1 MPLEDKALRHTVERE
16 VSKLTQ
22 NIDVSLMS
30 VMVVNG
36 VVYLG
41 GRIKPLK
48 GAAGRGVDIK
58 RQVAILQDQLA
69 LIRGVQQVVCD
80 AVVEISM

>member
-1 MPLEDKALRHTVERE
+1 MPLEDKQLRHTVERE
-16 VSKLTQ
+16 ISKLSGG
-22 NIDVSLMS
+22 IDVSLMS

-48 GAAGRGVDIK
+48 GSAGRGVDIK
-58 RQVAILQDQLA
+58 RQVSLIQEQLI
-69 LIRGVQQVVCD
+69 LIRGVTQVVCD
-80 AVVEISM
+80 AAIEVSM